1 MRAGRD
7 WEPVKRL
14 GHKCRDVRASKQ
26 MSLTAALSRLQTVEE
41 VNRSLKE
48 TLANEERMIKI
59 V

>member
-1 MRAGRD
+1 
-7 WEPVKRL
+7 
-14 GHKCRDVRASKQ
+14 